1 MFQSKWFRLVL
12 GLKKQQI
19 TKMWETDRILL
30 QVMVTSKMEIKRKIT
45 SRSTIKAQCS
55 IAIKIAAMLFMY
67 INMTYDALYS
77 CIVLPGI
84 QICIWRRETCICL
97 HVSVCLDVD
106 VRWFLKFFSILFVE
120 PGSLTTHEAHCTV
133 WLGWLAMEL
142 WGCVLGSTPSNS
154 LYRVAG
160 WLVRSFETATA
171 LPPWCWDY
179 KYTP

>member
-55 IAIKIAAMLFMY
+55 IAIKIAAMLFRY
-67 INMTYDALYS
+67 INMTYAALYS
-77 CIVLPGI
+77 CIVLPCI
-84 QICIWRRETCICL
+84 QICIRRRETCICL
-97 HVSVCLDVD
+97 HVCVCLDVD

-142 WGCVLGSTPSNS
+142 WGC
-154 LYRVAG
+154 G
-160 WLVRSFETATA
+160 WLYSLKLTVPCGWLAGSEFWDCYCSTS
-171 LPPWCWDY
+171 WCWDY